1 RSGARQVHLHGGRWR
16 RRSARE
22 DPRCGTLSLRPG
34 PGPAGHPAPFRPR
47 GSHHRLRL
55 PRDVSGDDLAKAL
68 GALGYRLTRQTGS
81 HLRLTTTERG
91 EHHVTVPRH
100 AALRVG
106 TLAGVLGDV

>member
-1 RSGARQVHLHGGRWR
+1 
-16 RRSARE
+16 
-22 DPRCGTLSLRPG
+22 
-34 PGPAGHPAPFRPR
+34 
-47 GSHHRLRL
+47 LRL

-68 GALGYRLTRQTGS
+68 GVLGYRLTRQTGS

-106 TLAGVLGDV
+106 TLAGVLGDVAQHVGLPREELIERLFGG